1 MTSGSVSVVMLD
13 MSERSVRGETSDSG
27 VMVSFGE
34 RYLTSERFQGIYRE
48 GMELVEETAR
58 YLDGAGRNEGKAL
71 KAGASLSYAS
81 ESMRL
86 TTRLMNI
93 ASWLLIRRSVNNGE
107 MTQERARRER
117 LKLKIDSIG
126 RPSHIKGFDELPK
139 RLRGLIEASFAL
151 QDKVIML
158 DRLFEGGGV
167 IAGELPARPAPVA
180 AKDESGK
187 PARPALK
194 LVHSSERDVTH

>member
-1 MTSGSVSVVMLD
+1 
-13 MSERSVRGETSDSG
+13 MSERGVREVAGSG

-34 RYLTSERFQGIYRE
+34 RYLTSERFQSIYRE

-58 YLDGAGRNEGKAL
+58 YLDGEGRNEGKSL
-71 KAGASLSYAS
+71 KGASSLSYAT

-126 RPSHIKGFDELPK
+126 RPSHIKGFDELPQK
-139 RLRGLIEASFAL
+139 LRTLIEASFCL
-151 QDKVIML
+151 QDKVIKL
-158 DRLFEGGGV
+158 DRLFEGGSV
-167 IAGELPARPAPVA
+167 LSEDAQPHVAMPAPQDPLSQAIVAVAGEARPVQPKV
-180 AKDESGK
+180 
-187 PARPALK
+187 R
-194 LVHSSERDVTH
+194 LVFNADRDVNTH

>member
-1 MTSGSVSVVMLD
+1 
-13 MSERSVRGETSDSG
+13 MSERGVRDVAGSGG

-34 RYLTSERFQGIYRE
+34 RYLTSERFQSIYRE

-58 YLDGAGRNEGKAL
+58 YLDGEGRNVGKAL
-71 KAGASLSYAS
+71 KGATSLSYAT

-107 MTQERARRER
+107 MTQDRARRER

-139 RLRGLIEASFAL
+139 RLQTLISASFGL
-151 QDKVIML
+151 QDKVIKL
-158 DRLFEGGGV
+158 DRLFEGGSV
-167 IAGELPARPAPVA
+167 LSEDSQPRAQMPAPQDAVA
-180 AKDESGK
+180 Q
-187 PARPALK
+187 ALVAVTGDPK
-194 LVHSSERDVTH
+194 ASLSRIRLVFNADTVGNKH

>member
-1 MTSGSVSVVMLD
+1 
-13 MSERSVRGETSDSG
+13 MSERGVRDVAGSGG

-34 RYLTSERFQGIYRE
+34 RYLTSERFQSIYRE

-58 YLDGAGRNEGKAL
+58 YLDGEGRNEGKAL
-71 KAGASLSYAS
+71 KGATSLSYAT

-107 MTQERARRER
+107 MTQDRARRER

-126 RPSHIKGFDELPK
+126 RPSHIKGFDELPAK
-139 RLRGLIEASFAL
+139 LQTLISASFAL
-151 QDKVIML
+151 QDKVIKL
-158 DRLFEGGGV
+158 DRLFEGGSV
-167 IAGELPARPAPVA
+167 LSEDSQPRALVPAPQDAVA
-180 AKDESGK
+180 Q
-187 PARPALK
+187 ALVAVTGDPK
-194 LVHSSERDVTH
+194 ASLSRIRLVFNADTVANKH

>member
-1 MTSGSVSVVMLD
+1 
-13 MSERSVRGETSDSG
+13 MSERGVRDLAGPGG

-34 RYLTSERFQGIYRE
+34 RYLTSERFQSIYRE

-58 YLDGAGRNEGKAL
+58 YLEGDGRGEGKSL
-71 KAGASLSYAS
+71 KGATSLSYAT

-126 RPSHIKGFDELPK
+126 RPSHIKGFEELPLK
-139 RLRGLIEASFAL
+139 LRALIEASFSL
-151 QDKVIML
+151 QDKVIKL
-158 DRLFEGGGV
+158 DRLFEGGSV
-167 IAGELPARPAPVA
+167 LSEDAQPRAHAPAPQDAEAQALVA
-180 AKDESGK
+180 ETGDPKAPLS
-187 PARPALK
+187 RIR
-194 LVHSSERDVTH
+194 LVFNADKAGNKH